1 MSLSTIR
8 FDSMEKD
15 SLAMAAIPDRQ
26 QAMIHDLRGKVVA
39 VVGLGKSGIAAARLL
54 DAIGAHV
61 RLVDQKPESEIVGL
75 PDPFQKAGAKIFGG
89 DRFDEGIRTAEVV
102 VLSPGVPP
110 SLEAIN
116 QVRIKGVPVIGEVE
130 LASWFLPMP
139 LVAVTGTN
147 GKSTTVSLLG
157 RIFEESGRKAFVG
170 GNLGTPLSEAALT
183 VYRQEAN
190 FDGSTCPYD
199 VAVVEVSSFQ
209 LETIDQFH
217 PFVSVILN
225 VTADHLDR
233 HASFADYVAA
243 KGRIFENQTS
253 DDFAVLNVDDNQL
266 IPLHDSIRGLSVGFS
281 MKERLPNGV
290 YLNGPMI
297 MASMS
302 GHTYTVMPVEEIQ
315 LLGAHNVANVLA
327 AVAVGLLCECPISA
341 IRRAVGTYRGREH
354 ALELVRKRQGVMFVN
369 DSKGTNV
376 DATIK
381 ALESFTQPVV
391 IILGGKDKGSD
402 FSQLR
407 EALKQHT
414 KSMVLIGEATESI
427 ASAVAGVGNMYRAQS
442 LSQAVELAERLAV
455 SGDVV
460 LLSPAC
466 ASFDM
471 FRDYLDRGQQ
481 FRDLVN
487 ALPA

>member
-1 MSLSTIR
+1 MV
-8 FDSMEKD
+8 
-15 SLAMAAIPDRQ
+15 AMPDRQ
-26 QAMIHDLRGKVVA
+26 QAMIDDLRGKVVA
-39 VVGLGKSGIAAARLL
+39 VVGLGKSGVAAAQLL
-54 DAIGAHV
+54 DAVGAQV
-61 RLVDQKPESEIVGL
+61 RLVDQKPESEIVDL
-75 PDPFQKAGAKIFGG
+75 AVPLQQVNAKIFGG
-89 DRFDEGIRTAEVV
+89 DRFDEGIRTAEYV
-102 VLSPGVPP
+102 VLSPGIPP

-116 QVRIKGVPVIGEVE
+116 QVRMKGVPVIGEIE
-130 LASWFLPMP
+130 LASWFLTIP

-157 RIFEESGRKAFVG
+157 KIFEESGRRAFVG
-170 GNLGTPLSEAALT
+170 GNLGTPLSEAAFT
-183 VYRQEAN
+183 MYRHEAN
-190 FDGSTCPYD
+190 HGDSSPPYEL
-199 VAVVEVSSFQ
+199 AVVEVSSFQ
-209 LETIDQFH
+209 LETIDRFR
-217 PFVSVILN
+217 PFVAVILN

-233 HASFADYVAA
+233 HASFEDYIAA
-243 KGRIFENQTS
+243 KGRIFENQTA

-266 IPLHDSIRGLSVGFS
+266 LPLHESIHALSVGFS

-290 YLNGPMI
+290 FLNDPLI

-302 GHTYTVMPVEEIQ
+302 GHTYPIMPLEEIQ

-354 ALELVRKRQGVMFVN
+354 ALELVRKRHGVMFVN

-381 ALESFTQPVV
+381 ALESFTQPIV

-402 FSQLR
+402 FTQLR
-407 EALKQHT
+407 EALKQHA
-414 KSMVLIGEATESI
+414 KSIVLIGEAAESI
-427 ASAVAGVGNMYRAQS
+427 AKAVTGVGDIHRAQS

-455 SGDVV
+455 EGDVV

-471 FRDYLDRGQQ
+471 FLDYLDRGQQ

-487 ALPA
+487 AFPE

>member
-1 MSLSTIR
+1 MVAMS
-8 FDSMEKD
+8 
-15 SLAMAAIPDRQ
+15 DRQ
-26 QAMIHDLRGKVVA
+26 QAMINDLRGKVVA
-39 VVGLGKSGIAAARLL
+39 VVGLGKSGLAAARLL
-54 DAIGAHV
+54 DAVGAQV
-61 RLVDQKPESEIVGL
+61 RLVDQKPESELVDL
-75 PDPFQKAGAKIFGG
+75 ASPLQHLNTQIFGG
-89 DRFDEGIRTAEVV
+89 NRFAEGIQPAECV

-116 QVRIKGVPVIGEVE
+116 QARIKGVPVISEIE
-130 LASWFLPMP
+130 LASWFLSIP

-157 RIFEESGRKAFVG
+157 RIFEESGRQAFVG

-183 VYRQEAN
+183 MFRHEAN
-190 FDGSTCPYD
+190 HAGGPAPYD
-199 VAVVEVSSFQ
+199 LAVVEVSSFQ
-209 LETIDQFH
+209 LETIDRFCPH
-217 PFVSVILN
+217 VAVILN
-225 VTADHLDR
+225 VTPDHLDR
-233 HASFADYVAA
+233 HASFADYIAA
-243 KGRIFENQTS
+243 KGRIFENQTA

-266 IPLHDSIRGLSVGFS
+266 LPLHESIQALSVGFS

-290 YLNGPMI
+290 FLNDPLI

-302 GHTYTVMPVEEIQ
+302 GQTYPIMPIEEIQ

-327 AVAVGLLCECPISA
+327 AVAVGLLCECPIST

-402 FSQLR
+402 FTQLR
-407 EALKQHT
+407 EALQQHA
-414 KSMVLIGEATESI
+414 KSIVLIGEASESI
-427 ASAVAGVGNMYRAQS
+427 AKAIMGIGDIRQAQS
-442 LSQAVELAERLAV
+442 LSQAVELASHLAV